1 MGILAIRM
9 TNSMKD
15 LIHIFWK
22 MSVGLGFSLAVFSAC
37 TPASLAF
44 PPGTKTTLF
53 EGVEYVRQQRSS
65 PRQMVIH
72 VVTVDLKAGGI
83 KVLVTPGEAGEAQPL
98 TARTTSEFLEKF
110 DLQIAINGDAFYPW
124 NVVGPFY
131 TPHSGDSVDVY
142 GFAASN
148 GTIYSENSDSL
159 PTLYIYKN
167 NKASINTRIGKVYNA
182 VSGTKRLVKQGRAVE
197 ALGNVAQPR
206 SAVGLDR
213 TGRRLILVVV
223 DGRQPGYSEGATL
236 AELAQILIENGAYS
250 GFNLD
255 GGGSSTLV
263 MQGEH
268 GRARLLNSPIH
279 LGLPGTERPVAN
291 HLGIYA
297 REKR

>member
-1 MGILAIRM
+1 MRKTDSMNNLA
-9 TNSMKD
+9 N
-15 LIHIFWK
+15 LFWK
-22 MSVGLGFSLAVFSAC
+22 LCLGLGFTLASLAAC
-37 TPASLAF
+37 TPLSRI
-44 PPGTKTTLF
+44 PPSGTAAALF
-53 EGVEYVRQQRSS
+53 AGVDYIREVRSS
-65 PRQMVIH
+65 PRPMVIH
-72 VVTVDLKAGGI
+72 VLTVDLKQDGI
-83 KVLVTPGEAGEAQPL
+83 KVLVTPGEAGETQPL
-98 TARTTSEFLEKF
+98 KARTTSQFLEQF
-110 DLQIAINGDAFYPW
+110 GVQLAINGDAFYPW
-124 NVVGPFY
+124 SVVGPFY
-131 TPHSGDSVDVY
+131 SPHSGDAVDVY